1 MRLRLRIE
9 RNELPPV
16 SVLWAIGNT
25 EGKQTV
31 AQFLARVD
39 ERFPIE
45 GGCWGAEDYS
55 VSVGGYELLHYYE
68 VGSYF
73 QNEDEVVIKPLSTAE
88 VRARRFT
95 GREQISRDGRH
106 MVDGV
111 PWGKPCVKRPMRTD
125 LNIPP
130 RKKQRTDDG
139 PLAVDDGQTQALVR
153 FEDELEDEDEEDDM
167 DFELD
172 ENDGDSGESSDDEED
187 EEEDEKSA
195 SEQPA
200 KRRKTRS
207 STLKLS
213 AGPSNAESEDPD
225 ESDDVSSS
233 DDDSDSSE
241 DDSSSDDS
249 SDDSSSDSDDAS
261 SEASWN
267 GIDSGTSTTPHTSN
281 SSLLSETVAETSKPG
296 LKVQTT
302 SAPFEGKSETRI
314 RNSRRRDQR
323 KLKHLKQLGVLP
335 SNATLADMAKMPTE
349 DLELQIKKN
358 QVIRDAF
365 NTDDLQEPEVEATN
379 DSAPSELLQAQA
391 ALNEAHNMVK
401 NGMTVTN
408 KSPLIN
414 GDGAAAATDAD
425 DEAPE
430 VEPATLKRKRLDVGG
445 TNRFIFGH
453 LGVRTPKTQAEKEA
467 LQQKL
472 SDRAKQHGLAKS
484 AQSPAQK
491 QQAQQPEEGEE
502 DLDAWA
508 DKVQLSAVECIDEGV
523 ILSTPPFPFQQ
534 RWDPQ
539 YQYKNPPKR
548 QKKRKTNVN
557 GMNGGYVETYDKY
570 NSDGTGDALN
580 YDDPE
585 DDDFE
590 DDSYWEEG
598 ALLDDTDV
606 GDEEGDSTRQQ
617 GIPSDGF
624 PALPDDP
631 STLPTL
637 AEADARV
644 GDYVVFSELAVS
656 AATGWQPGMI
666 SRTVRLEGKDDSAWI
681 VAVAKRDLPPK
692 EYNNEGNRVYSKF
705 EMEGLSEEEGDDGEK
720 TLQWSEMLD
729 AKLLQRA
736 ATE

>member
-16 SVLWAIGNT
+16 SVLWAIGDT
-25 EGKQTV
+25 ERKQTV

-55 VSVGGYELLHYYE
+55 VSVGGFELLHYYE

-73 QNEDEVVIKPLSTAE
+73 QHEDEVVIKPLSTAE

-111 PWGKPCVKRPMRTD
+111 PWGKPCLKRPMRAD

-130 RKKQRTDDG
+130 RKKQRTDDEG
-139 PLAVDDGQTQALVR
+139 LLALDDGQRQALVH
-153 FEDELEDEDEEDDM
+153 FEDELDDEDEEDDV

-172 ENDGDSGESSDDEED
+172 ESDSGSGDSSDDDEED
-187 EEEDEKSA
+187 EEDGESDSE
-195 SEQPA
+195 EQPA

-207 STLKLS
+207 STLKLN
-213 AGPSNAESEDPD
+213 AGPSTAEFA
-225 ESDDVSSS
+225 ESDDSDEVSSS
-233 DDDSDSSE
+233 DEDSDSSE

-249 SDDSSSDSDDAS
+249 SEDSSSDSDDAS

-267 GIDSGTSTTPHTSN
+267 GIDSGTSTTPHTPN
-281 SSLLSETVAETSKPG
+281 SSLLSETVAETLRVAPNK
-296 LKVQTT
+296 QTT
-302 SAPFEGKSETRI
+302 SAPFEGKSETKI

-335 SNATLADMAKMPTE
+335 SNATLADMANMPAE

-358 QVIRDAF
+358 QVIRNAL
-365 NTDDLQEPEVEATN
+365 NMDDLQEPEVEATN
-379 DSAPSELLQAQA
+379 DSPPSELLQAQA
-391 ALNEAHNMVK
+391 ALNEAQNTI
-401 NGMTVTN
+401 NTGM
-408 KSPLIN
+408 KSPLTN
-414 GDGAAAATDAD
+414 GDAAAAATDAD

-430 VEPATLKRKRLDVGG
+430 VEPATLKRKRLDVSG

-453 LGVRTPKTQAEKEA
+453 LGVRTPKTQAEKDA
-467 LQQKL
+467 LQKKL

-484 AQSPAQK
+484 APSPAQQ
-491 QQAQQPEEGEE
+491 QQAPQPEEEE
-502 DLDAWA
+502 DLDAWT

-523 ILSTPPFPFQQ
+523 ILSTPPFPFKQ

-557 GMNGGYVETYDKY
+557 GTNGVYIESYDKY
-570 NSDGTGDALN
+570 NPDGTGDALN
-580 YDDPE
+580 YDDAE
-585 DDDFE
+585 DDAFE

-598 ALLDDTDV
+598 ALLDDTDN
-606 GDEEGDSTRQQ
+606 GDEEMESTRQQ
-617 GIPSDGF
+617 GTLSDGF
-624 PALPDDP
+624 PALPNDT

-637 AEADARV
+637 TETDALV

-656 AATGWQPGMI
+656 AATGWQPGTI
-666 SRTVRLEGKDDSAWI
+666 SRTVRLEGKDDGAWNVK
-681 VAVAKRDLPPK
+681 VAQRDLPPK

-705 EMEGLSEEEGDDGEK
+705 EMEGLSEDEGDDSEK
-720 TLQWSEMLD
+720 TLQWSEMQD
-729 AKLLQRA
+729 PRLLQRA